1 MYCWSQLESISW
13 QPGERTSWGLD
24 LENQGPKKISEIGV
38 SDEAHDDD
46 RSGDDDSDD
55 SNDDDNDNVNDDSNE
70 GDIQS
75 SSKTD

>member
-1 MYCWSQLESISW
+1 MYCWSQPESISW
-13 QPGERTSWGLD
+13 QPGERPSWGLD

-46 RSGDDDSDD
+46 SNDHDSDD
-55 SNDDDNDNVNDDSNE
+55 SNVDDDSNVVDDSDE